1 MSFLS
6 SNLIEEI
13 SPNTGPLSENT
24 ENLLQHE
31 KSWKDNDLGINHFI
45 QTITQQTDIIDKCA
59 YALQRVNYNQK
70 LK

>member
-13 SPNTGPLSENT
+13 SPNIGPLNANT

-31 KSWKDNDLGINHFI
+31 KSWKDNDLGINDFI
-45 QTITQQTDIIDKCA
+45 QTIYTA
-59 YALQRVNYNQK
+59 NWYYR
-70 LK
+70 

>member
-31 KSWKDNDLGINHFI
+31 KSWKDNDLGINDFI
-45 QTITQQTDIIDKCA
+45 QTIYTADIIDKCA
-59 YALQRVNYNQK
+59 YALQKVNYNQK